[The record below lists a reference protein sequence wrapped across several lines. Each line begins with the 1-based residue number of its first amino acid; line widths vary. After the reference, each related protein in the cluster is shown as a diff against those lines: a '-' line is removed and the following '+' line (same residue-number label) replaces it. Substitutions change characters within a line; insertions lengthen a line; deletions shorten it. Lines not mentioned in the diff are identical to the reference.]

1 MKWWEYVLVYASG
14 IVGAAVFG
22 ALVLGVRKGVM
33 TFLWR
38 FLPNGE
44 IKRLLF
50 KEIDRTGI
58 PQGEP
63 WEPDRRIKAP
73 HFHSRDLPPPADFIE
88 AECVRTPRAERD
100 DRQ

>member
-14 IVGAAVFG
+14 ILGATVFG
-22 ALVLGVRKGVM
+22 VLVLGIRKGVM

-38 FLPNGE
+38 FLPNGA

-73 HFHSRDLPPPADFIE
+73 HFYPRDLPPPVDFIE
-88 AECVRTPRAERD
+88 SERVQRPSRGD
-100 DRQ
+100 DRR